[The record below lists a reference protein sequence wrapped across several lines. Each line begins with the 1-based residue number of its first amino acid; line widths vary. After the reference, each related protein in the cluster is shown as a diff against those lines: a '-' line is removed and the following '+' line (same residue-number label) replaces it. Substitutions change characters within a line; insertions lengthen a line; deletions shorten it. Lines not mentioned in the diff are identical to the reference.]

1 MSGWI
6 KSPYSNFWDLTAK
19 TCLSALSDTPRR
31 NNFGELSVL
40 ASLCSISLGLFTDV
54 RRIPHLSPSNKKKK
68 LSTEDFLIPF
78 RAAVAYA
85 EEGVAI
91 FPLTPGT
98 KLPFA
103 GSKGFLD
110 ATTDLDQVKTWWT
123 DHPDAN
129 IGIATGRAA
138 GLFVLDVDMGDG
150 KVGKRS
156 LRKLVEKHGDLPTTR
171 TIRTPSGGLHFLFT
185 YPEHAEGEWRS
196 SASALAPDVDVRAD
210 GGYIAAW
217 PSTLASGGT
226 YTPINPG
233 APFARL
239 PKWLV
244 KRARYAAPV
253 IQTRLA
259 LDPKSIP
266 DELRPRLESWTS
278 HAVDGEVQR
287 LAKMAQG
294 AVPQGEK
301 YRGEPWDNTTYT
313 VACRLIEIAVAVW
326 SPITLADVA
335 DLFVANAPR
344 DADFGKREHARIW
357 SSALAKA
364 SGKVLP
370 LPVEIES
377 LFLIP
382 LPKAEGGIVD
392 KFPAIHPDLYFEK
405 AEGLLAE
412 KAALAVNYDLAIGT
426 DGMLWSYAASGV
438 WERDRDVI
446 VGRVARLLRD
456 RYRPAHARAIED
468 LVMASGLPRLS
479 GDPHED
485 FLNTRSGMYDWKTG
499 KLLPHEASYLSTVQ
513 LPITLD
519 EGAECPRFD
528 EWLAKALPDDSI
540 ALGWEIL
547 GYMLLNGNPL
557 QKAILLH
564 GDGGNGKGVF
574 LRLIQYLVGRYN
586 TSSVTLRDISEGKFE
601 VASLF
606 GKLANV
612 AGDIDSRY
620 LRDSSRF
627 KSLVGQDTI
636 TAQFKYRDA
645 FEFTCW
651 ATPIFS
657 ANELWRSADTSE
669 GYFRRWVVLPFPNK
683 LVESDPG
690 FSEAKLFA
698 EAPAIFV
705 RAMAALRDL
714 MARGKFELGISAEI
728 LRDDFQA
735 QSDTVRIWLG
745 EDESVRAHDPADRT
759 GWIKRSSLYDSFKT
773 WGLHNGHPVVSST
786 KFYRRLRQ
794 LDYLEIKR
802 DGIFGF
808 YGIALNSHPVSIPST
823 GESIDDFVDAY

>member
-1 MSGWI
+1 MPATKKP
-6 KSPYSNFWDLTAK
+6 KSTTPAK
-19 TCLSALSDTPRR
+19 E
-31 NNFGELSVL
+31 G
-40 ASLCSISLGLFTDV
+40 
-54 RRIPHLSPSNKKKK
+54 
-68 LSTEDFLIPF
+68 DFLIPF
-78 RAAVAYA
+78 RAAMAYA
-85 EEGVAI
+85 AEGLPV

-98 KLPFA
+98 KLPFPK
-103 GSKGFLD
+103 SHGFLD
-110 ATTDLDQVKTWWT
+110 ASTDADVVRTWWSEQ
-123 DHPDAN
+123 PEAN
-129 IGIATGRAA
+129 IGIATGRISN
-138 GLFVLDVDMGDG
+138 LFVLDVDMGPG
-150 KVGKRS
+150 KVGKKS
-156 LRKLVEKHGDLPTTR
+156 LRKLVAKYGDLPATR
-171 TIRTPSGGLHFLFT
+171 TIRTPSGGLHYLFSL
-185 YPEHAEGEWRS
+185 PEDLGIEFRS
-196 SASALAPDVDVRAD
+196 SGSVLAQDVDVRAD

-217 PSTLASGGT
+217 PSKLASGGV
-226 YTPINPG
+226 YAPIDPL
-233 APFARL
+233 APIAPL
-239 PKWLV
+239 PKWLS
-244 KRARYAAPV
+244 KLARYKAPIV
-253 IQTRLA
+253 QTKLA

-266 DELRPRLESWTS
+266 DELRPRLEAWTR
-278 HAVDGEVQR
+278 HAIDGEVQR
-287 LAKMAQG
+287 LAKMGQKAVEPG
-294 AVPQGEK
+294 ATYK
-301 YRGEPWDNTTYT
+301 GEPWDNTTYT
-313 VACRLIEIAVAVW
+313 IACRLIEIAAATW
-326 SPITLADVA
+326 SPVTVPDVA
-335 DLFVANAPR
+335 DLFVANAP
-344 DADFGKREHARIW
+344 ADSGFGKKEHARIW

-364 SGKVLP
+364 AGKNLP
-370 LPVEIES
+370 IPVEVEA

-382 LPKAEGGIVD
+382 LPKQSGGVVD

-426 DGMLWSYAASGV
+426 DYMLWSYSAAGV
-438 WERDRDVI
+438 WVRDKDVL

-468 LVMASGLPRLS
+468 LVLASGLPRLS
-479 GDPHED
+479 GDPHEG
-485 FLNTRSGMYDWKTG
+485 FLNTRSGMYEWKTG
-499 KLLPHEASYLSTVQ
+499 KTLLHDPSYLSTVQ

-519 EGAECPRFD
+519 GGAECPLFD
-528 EWLAKALPDDSI
+528 DWLATAVPDDSVTL
-540 ALGWEIL
+540 AWEVL

-564 GDGGNGKGVF
+564 GEGGNGKGVF
-574 LRLIQYLVGRYN
+574 LRLIQYLVGRHN

-636 TAQFKYRDA
+636 SAQFKYRDA

-669 GYFRRWVVLPFPNK
+669 GYFRRWVVVPFPNK
-683 LVESDPG
+683 LIETTAG
-690 FSEAKLFA
+690 FSEAALFA
-698 EAPAIFV
+698 EAPGVFLK
-705 RAMAALRDL
+705 AMDALRAL

-745 EDESVRAHDPADRT
+745 EDESVRAHDSSSRDYWQKRT
-759 GWIKRSSLYDSFKT
+759 SLYDSFKV
-773 WGLHNGHPVVSST
+773 WGSHNGHPVISST

-794 LDYLEIKR
+794 LDYFEAKR

-808 YGIALNSHPVSIPST
+808 FGIALNNLPSSVPSLKVDIFGDGFVSADD
-823 GESIDDFVDAY
+823 ID